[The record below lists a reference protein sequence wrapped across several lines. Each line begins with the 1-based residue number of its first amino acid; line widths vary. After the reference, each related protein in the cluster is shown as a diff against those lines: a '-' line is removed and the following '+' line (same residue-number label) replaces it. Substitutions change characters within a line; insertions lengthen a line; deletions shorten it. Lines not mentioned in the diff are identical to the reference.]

1 MSRTKEAIMIVLDA
15 SVAMRSPLGEITRKV
30 DVGSRFD
37 AAKKAIQ
44 GIVNQLLLFRKNDEV
59 GIVMYGT
66 EGTDNQLNSDDGN
79 NYKNVTVLS
88 SIAPVT
94 FDLAKQLQAMEA
106 ASVETPADVLDGII
120 VALDLVI
127 RRTDNKKYDKRL
139 VVITDAATP
148 INNPSDMEVVCT
160 MMQNLE
166 VHLQI
171 IGIDF
176 GLDTKH
182 EQPDGVK
189 DEAVAASFIKSEN
202 EKMLH
207 SIATEVQGEVQSV
220 SKRMDF
226 LAQSKLKPVLQTTKM
241 RGNLEFGENLFIP
254 VYVFGKVLE
263 ATIPS
268 LQKESQVAK
277 KSSTFAE
284 DDVPGK
290 VRMERS
296 YFATAQ
302 PDDEVPPERRIKAYK
317 YGSEMIPCSTADQAA
332 LKLLTTRGLKVL
344 GFVDKSQWKHGL
356 GMTGTDAVFGD
367 FTKPK
372 AQEALH
378 ALSTAMH
385 NEGKFALARF
395 VRAAN
400 AAPKIVV
407 LFPNVEEPRL
417 HCLWMQQ
424 LPFEEDLRPYEF
436 PSLVTSPKIQPTAE
450 QFAAA
455 DALVDQLSR
464 PASTLHA
471 FNPALQRLY
480 DTIAQRAMDPNAPL
494 APLPPFV
501 ERYLREDRSLF
512 EPALPA
518 IQAFD
523 RAFQLKEAATAKD
536 NKKKSF
542 WSDIKG
548 DAKVAAAAK
557 RGTDIS
563 AIPAESNDGGG
574 DDDGDLDLDELLGE
588 DVTEVGSM
596 NPISDFEALLS
607 TKQLAKSQLAV
618 LGMEL
623 QILEFFRQDAVGYH
637 SKGLECLRYFRRR
650 SPEIHRTTLFN
661 EFLHRLKSEFAPGDA
676 PVWQL
681 LVQHHVTLLSTRD
694 DPSCDI
700 SPQAAENFLQP
711 EDKVKQVVAAAAPAA
726 AEDDEQDLFAD
737 LE

>member
-1 MSRTKEAIMIVLDA
+1 
-15 SVAMRSPLGEITRKV
+15 MRSPLAEITRKV

-44 GIVNQLLLFRKNDEV
+44 GIVNQKLLFRKNDEV

-88 SIAPVT
+88 SITPVSL
-94 FDLAKQLQAMEA
+94 DLAKQLQAMEA

-139 VVITDAATP
+139 VVITDAATR

-160 MMQNLE
+160 MIQNLE
-166 VHLQI
+166 
-171 IGIDF
+171 
-176 GLDTKH
+176 
-182 EQPDGVK
+182 
-189 DEAVAASFIKSEN
+189 
-202 EKMLH
+202 
-207 SIATEVQGEVQSV
+207 
-220 SKRMDF
+220 
-226 LAQSKLKPVLQTTKM
+226 TTKM
-241 RGNLEFGENLFIP
+241 RGSLEFGENLFIP

-277 KSSTFAE
+277 KSSTFSE

-296 YFATAQ
+296 YFATVRLQ
-302 PDDEVPPERRIKAYK
+302 
-317 YGSEMIPCSTADQAA
+317 S

-400 AAPKIVV
+400 AAPKIVA
-407 LFPNVEEPRL
+407 LFPN
-417 HCLWMQQ
+417 
-424 LPFEEDLRPYEF
+424 
-436 PSLVTSPKIQPTAE
+436 
-450 QFAAA
+450 
-455 DALVDQLSR
+455 
-464 PASTLHA
+464 
-471 FNPALQRLY
+471 
-480 DTIAQRAMDPNAPL
+480 
-494 APLPPFV
+494 
-501 ERYLREDRSLF
+501 RSLF

-523 RAFQLKEAATAKD
+523 RAFQLKEAAKAKD

-542 WSDIKG
+542 WSDIKV
-548 DAKVAAAAK
+548 DAKVAAES
-557 RGTDIS
+557 GTEIS
-563 AIPAESNDGGG
+563 AIPAEASDGGG
-574 DDDGDLDLDELLGE
+574 DDDGDLDLDVSGLFKIIRTNGCGTKELLGE
-588 DVTEVGSM
+588 DVTAVGSM

-607 TKQLAKSQLAV
+607 TKQLAKSQLGRINSNRIYS
-618 LGMEL
+618 L
-623 QILEFFRQDAVGYH
+623 
-637 SKGLECLRYFRRR
+637 S
-650 SPEIHRTTLFN
+650 FN
-661 EFLHRLKSEFAPGDA
+661 SH
-676 PVWQL
+676 
-681 LVQHHVTLLSTRD
+681 
-694 DPSCDI
+694 
-700 SPQAAENFLQP
+700 
-711 EDKVKQVVAAAAPAA
+711 
-726 AEDDEQDLFAD
+726 
-737 LE
+737 